1 VRLWHPFAVLTGT
14 HTLLIFTDPS
24 SRVLN
29 VVAAVSFA
37 VTTACTFR
45 LRNTDDTRK

>member
-1 VRLWHPFAVLTGT
+1 MRLWHPFAVLTGT

-29 VVAAVSFA
+29 VIAAVSFA
-37 VTTACTFR
+37 VTTVCTFR
-45 LRNTDDTRK
+45 LRNAEDTSK

>member
-1 VRLWHPFAVLTGT
+1 MRLWHPFAVLTGI

-29 VVAAVSFA
+29 VVAVVSFA
-37 VTTACTFR
+37 VTTVCTFR
-45 LRNTDDTRK
+45 VRNTDDTRK

>member
-1 VRLWHPFAVLTGT
+1 VRLWYPFAVLTCT

-29 VVAAVSFA
+29 VIAAVSFA
-37 VTTACTFR
+37 VATVCTFR
-45 LRNTDDTRK
+45 VRNADDTGK